1 MDSLSK
7 SDLEAMKNI
16 DIRTVDPDTLVDIN
30 NIKINPKLPKEERLL
45 DFMGQIKNPYCYKCG
60 KVVVKI
66 GFSDTETTLQDRME
80 SLLRMM

>member
-7 SDLEAMKNI
+7 ADLEAMKNI

-30 NIKINPKLPKEERLL
+30 DIKINPKLPREERMV
-45 DFMGQIKNPYCYKCG
+45 DFIRQIKNPYCYKCG

-66 GFSDTETTLQDRME
+66 SFSDTEATLQDRME